1 MSSDEIFNQACH
13 AEASAQPELAF
24 QLYQDALR
32 VDPADADA
40 ATNLGLVSMSLGR
53 VAAAAAAHR
62 CAQALQPH
70 RRRTEAQRLLDGG
83 RIFGELAPAPAALSS
98 AAHMLRELLHQS
110 GYNPTSAH
118 AAFGASHGAAGGP
131 PTASELFRK
140 RLEID
145 APPASRLQALHHL
158 FLFGLALDHSVAAA
172 ALGDKTLQR
181 LLEHG
186 LLLHSDGSKVVAPIQ
201 VYPLALAWP
210 PEHSSECALI
220 ATDWDLES
228 LLPPRTTIMPVG
240 VDSLELALTAP
251 RGGRRRVLDLCAGSG
266 VQGIVAALAGAEQVV
281 AADVNPRALCF
292 CAFNAALNDV
302 AARIH
307 TVASDVY
314 SGVDGK
320 FDAILCN
327 PPFVAVPA
335 AVRARCEDWA
345 LFADG
350 GDDGAVVLRAVVA
363 GAAARLAPSGWLMI
377 VTEVPNI
384 ERAHRWLLDEEDTS
398 GQLRLRVVFNPR
410 HVQSADEYA
419 ADRARERVAADAEA
433 WAAALRAS
441 FVASMG
447 SALLIAAR
455 GEGGGKSVPHSAD
468 VDGSEERSVLVDG
481 LPTLRAALRELVPS

>member
-1 MSSDEIFNQACH
+1 MSSDEIFNRACQ
-13 AEASAQPELAF
+13 AEASAQPELAV
-24 QLYQDALR
+24 QLYQEALR
-32 VDPADADA
+32 INPADADA

-53 VAAAAAAHR
+53 VDAAEMAHR
-62 CAQALQPH
+62 IAQGLQPH

-83 RIFGELAPAPAALSS
+83 RIFGELAPPSSDLAS
-98 AAHMLRELLHQS
+98 AAHVLRELLRES

-118 AAFGASHGAAGGP
+118 AAFGASRGAAGGP
-131 PTASELFRK
+131 PTASEFFRK
-140 RLEID
+140 RLQID
-145 APPASRLQALHHL
+145 APPASGLQALHHL
-158 FLFGLALDHSVAAA
+158 FLFGLALDHSIAAS
-172 ALGDKTLQR
+172 ALGEKNLQH

-186 LLLHSDGSKVVAPIQ
+186 LLLHSDGSKLVAPFQ

-251 RGGRRRVLDLCAGSG
+251 RGKRRRVLDLCAGSG
-266 VQGIVAALAGAEQVV
+266 VQGIAAALTGAEEVI
-281 AADVNPRALCF
+281 AADVSPRALRF

-307 TVASDVY
+307 PVASDVY
-314 SGVDGK
+314 SNIDGA

-363 GAAARLAPSGWLMI
+363 GAAARLAPGGWLMI

-384 ERAHRWLLDEEDTS
+384 KGAHRWLLDEDAS
-398 GQLRLRVVFNPR
+398 GALRLRVVYNPR

-419 ADRARERVAADAEA
+419 ADRARERVAADADA
-433 WAAALRAS
+433 WAAALRATG
-441 FVASMG
+441 VATMA
-447 SALLIAAR
+447 SAMLIAAR
-455 GEGGGKSVPHSAD
+455 GEGGGKTVPHSAD

-481 LPTLRAALRELVPS
+481 LPTLRAALSELIPS